1 MRDQLELLWQLQV
14 VEEQCRAIACRRES
28 IKADK
33 VRQLWQEIQLLSQNL
48 SVDKE
53 KLECQRRVCAALES
67 DLTKLIRQLR
77 LLEERLY
84 KNSSGSVRELEQLRI
99 KQESLQREIHDR
111 EEKIFQLLENCEQL
125 AERIANQETDLQN
138 KKQRHSIGQ
147 RQIAQTIAKLDGEE
161 RVLREQQ
168 KSLRCRI
175 DAGLLAT
182 YQTLNAKLAMPVA
195 KVSQG
200 VCSGCRRSIPT
211 CQTCTRPGEIQ
222 FCDNCGRILFLE

>member
-1 MRDQLELLWQLQV
+1 MREQLELLWQLQA
-14 VEEQCRAIACRRES
+14 VEEQIRAIVRRRES
-28 IKADK
+28 IKADE
-33 VRQLWQEIQLLSQNL
+33 VRQLWHEIQLLSQNIIA
-48 SVDKE
+48 DKE

-67 DLTKLIRQLR
+67 DLTKLTRQLR

-99 KQESLQREIHDR
+99 KHESLQREIHDR
-111 EEKIFQLLENCEQL
+111 EEEVFRFLESCEQL
-125 AERIANQETDLQN
+125 ADRIANQETALQD
-138 KKQRHSIGQ
+138 KKQRHGIGQ
-147 RQIAQTIAKLDGEE
+147 RKIAEAIAALEGEE

-175 DAGLLAT
+175 DPGLLAT
-182 YQTLNAKLAMPVA
+182 YQALNAKLAMPVA

-211 CQTCTRPGEIQ
+211 CQTRTRPGEIQ
-222 FCDNCGRILFLE
+222 FCDNCGRILFLK